1 MNDYRG
7 ESSQEQPTATN
18 MQTAAGLWDNATVPN
33 TPTAHATLE
42 LRP

>member
-1 MNDYRG
+1 MRSRG
-7 ESSQEQPTATN
+7 ASSKEQRVATN
-18 MQTAAGLWDNATVPN
+18 TQAAAGLWNNATVPN